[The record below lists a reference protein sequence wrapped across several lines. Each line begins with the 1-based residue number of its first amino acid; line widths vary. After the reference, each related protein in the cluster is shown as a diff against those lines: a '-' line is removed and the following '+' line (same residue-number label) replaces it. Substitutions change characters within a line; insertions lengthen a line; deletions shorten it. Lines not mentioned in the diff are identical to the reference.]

1 MFITIDPNNTQRAIY
16 LQVADSIRLLIAKRE
31 FPKGSALPPVRQV
44 AADLGVSLNTISL
57 AYREL
62 EKEGLVKVRHGS
74 GAIVTRSA
82 RQEMSH
88 EIETGENNLR
98 GLLRCVL
105 ARFAV
110 SGLSGAEVRRIVKD
124 ELNQILNAR

>member
-1 MFITIDPNNTQRAIY
+1 MFIAIDPANTQRAIY
-16 LQVADSIRLLIAKRE
+16 LQVADSIRVLIAKRE
-31 FPKGSALPPVRQV
+31 FPEGSALPPVRQV

-62 EKEGLVKVRHGS
+62 EKEGLVRVRHGS
-74 GAIVTRSA
+74 GAVVSK
-82 RQEMSH
+82 SN
-88 EIETGENNLR
+88 EIESDEGNLR
-98 GLLRCVL
+98 GLLRSVL

-110 SGLSGAEVRRIVKD
+110 SGLSGPEVRRIVKD

>member
-1 MFITIDPNNTQRAIY
+1 MFIAVDPANTQRAIY
-16 LQVADSIRLLIAKRE
+16 LQVADSIRVLIAKRE
-31 FPKGSALPPVRQV
+31 FPEGSALPPVRQV

-62 EKEGLVKVRHGS
+62 EREGLVKVRHGS
-74 GAIVTRSA
+74 GAVVSK
-82 RQEMSH
+82 SNK
-88 EIETGENNLR
+88 IESDEGNLR
-98 GLLRCVL
+98 GLLRSVL